1 MRFLLNQL
9 PASKTTKGNYLVV
22 DNPYNTPRFWQHWR
36 AILQCPLDLRKIFG
50 VAKKF
55 LKLRSFLFQTQ
66 ENP

>member
-36 AILQCPLDLRKIFG
+36 AILLLSTHGFADLLPSI
-50 VAKKF
+50 
-55 LKLRSFLFQTQ
+55 
-66 ENP
+66 